1 MKRKLIIEC
10 IVLLFFAG
18 YAFAFPVPNTGQTQC
33 YDQNGNVIS
42 PCPAYGQSYYGQDGS
57 STANINPMSYT
68 KLDSSGNALPDNAK
82 SWAMIKDNV
91 TNLIWENK
99 TSIGKGADYS
109 DPHNADNT
117 YYWYDSSST
126 SWPTCTGTL
135 SDTDT
140 AVFISALNTFKF
152 GGYSDWRLPTINE
165 LATIVNF
172 GNTYPGPA
180 IDSAYFPNTQANN
193 FCSSNSVTYAD
204 TGINGEIYEAYTMDF
219 GNMAG
224 MGGSSS
230 YGNKG
235 NCPSGY
241 GSGDLWYARAVRGPQ
256 TSPFFILNSDGTV
269 TDSNTGLM
277 WSQLDNSQDP
287 DPNSWV
293 NALAVCMYWN
303 LGGYNDWRM
312 PTIKELISIID
323 LNQNQ
328 PICTSCFPNVASPVF
343 SNYLGIWSSTSVAD
357 QQNSAWVYYWGDW
370 EGWGGSFKAYTNVL
384 TFAVRGG
391 QFVERHKPILY
402 ETPSYKS
409 LDYGSGTF
417 SCSVSNTGTAGPMT
431 WTASVTSGGSWLSIT
446 SGASGTNSGT
456 INCSFTANTGTTN
469 RTGIIQITAPNA
481 TGSPVEVTL
490 TQAYNIPPVLSV
502 SPLTEN
508 LGYGS
513 GAFFCDVS
521 NTGNGSMPWTASVTS
536 GGSWLS
542 ITSGASGTNSG
553 KINCR
558 FTANTGA
565 MSRTGTIQVAAPNA
579 TGSPVVISVTQGY
592 KINIIPVNCNL
603 LCAGSGGTCIN
614 NVCLCTATLDSNM
627 NLHIPYI
634 YYDDPKSGGEVFGA
648 DLNYFPDSAYPNSI
662 IYKYVKIDSV
672 PADELITC
680 EKATLSSS
688 FVLQIP
694 DIVLP
699 DGSHAT
705 AILTYNAALSTG
717 GNIYF
722 VVTEYATQ

>member
-1 MKRKLIIEC
+1 MVFRLRPNYREVIMKRKLIIEC
-10 IVLLFFAG
+10 IVLLFIAG
-18 YAFAFPVPNTGQTQC
+18 DAFAFPVPNTGQTQC

-193 FCSSNSVTYAD
+193 FWSSNSVTYAD

-391 QFVERHKPILY
+391 QFVERNKPILY

-431 WTASVTSGGSWLSIT
+431 
-446 SGASGTNSGT
+446 
-456 INCSFTANTGTTN
+456 
-469 RTGIIQITAPNA
+469 
-481 TGSPVEVTL
+481 
-490 TQAYNIPPVLSV
+490 
-502 SPLTEN
+502 
-508 LGYGS
+508 
-513 GAFFCDVS
+513 
-521 NTGNGSMPWTASVTS
+521 WTASVTS